1 MGSFSRL
8 AEFKP
13 QRNYSST
20 AVIPPV
26 SVYRYCC
33 HNANLR
39 RHTINTNTR
48 DTPEGI
54 PCRTGRL
61 EADHGYV
68 KHPSCTNDKRARWF
82 VSKRVNAFGDIDT
95 GTGGLLRNH
104 NLLEN
109 LLDVIA
115 RDWKSRS
122 VVHEETNREWGSAT
136 SITKSYSP
144 ARTTAFHYTSPRIR
158 ARTLRGESRRDRELV
173 RRGQLDRLLGARW
186 CRGLMTRTWRGET
199 VAQPRSS

>member
-1 MGSFSRL
+1 MGFFSRL
-8 AEFKP
+8 AEPKP
-13 QRNYSST
+13 QWNYSST
-20 AVIPPV
+20 AVTPPA
-26 SVYRYCC
+26 SVYRSCC

-39 RHTINTNTR
+39 RHTVNTNPR

-54 PCRTGRL
+54 PCRKGRL

-68 KHPSCTNDKRARWF
+68 KHPSWTNDKRARWF
-82 VSKRVNAFGDIDT
+82 VSKRVNAFWDIDP

-122 VVHEETNREWGSAT
+122 VVHEETNREWGALPLSLNRIHPRGRRH
-136 SITKSYSP
+136 SIILHRVYV
-144 ARTTAFHYTSPRIR
+144 
-158 ARTLRGESRRDRELV
+158 RGRCAANRDV
-173 RRGQLDRLLGARW
+173 TVNSLGAVNWIVRW
-186 CRGLMTRTWRGET
+186 EHGG
-199 VAQPRSS
+199 VGA